1 MGGKKNL
8 LATYTIEGR
17 NIIRSYKGSK
27 LNQLENDSKSEV
39 ASMLP
44 LKLQSKYLLQLHEEP
59 KKHHNASHSSLGS
72 NSL

>member
-17 NIIRSYKGSK
+17 NIIRSYKSSK

-39 ASMLP
+39 ASVLP
-44 LKLQSKYLLQLHEEP
+44 L
-59 KKHHNASHSSLGS
+59 
-72 NSL
+72 